1 MKQFIFVYSVL
12 FFFTFSVQSATKA
25 KIEVPLRFDRYYT
38 YAEVNEALKALNS
51 AYPALTKLDVVGKSE
66 EGRDIYALT
75 INNPKTGDELSKP
88 GVYVDGNIHGNEI
101 QAGEVCLYYANMLLT
116 KYGDN
121 DKITKQVDRN
131 AHYIIP
137 VVNVDGRCYFFE
149 GAHTPSSSRSISI
162 PRDDDKD
169 GLFDEDAPDDLDSDG
184 NITQMRIKD
193 PNGEYKADP
202 KDPRILVS
210 IEPGEKGEY
219 TLLGSEGI
227 DNDADGRINEDAEG
241 YLDPNRNFG
250 NNWMPNYVQNGAG
263 NFPFE
268 GIGLKAV
275 NEFIQKRPNIIVA
288 FSFHNVG
295 GMWLRAPSEKSIRI
309 DPADIAAYDVIGKKA
324 IKITP
329 GYVYMPSYELYPTYG
344 DTDAQFFFNFGIF
357 AFVGELFMREQ
368 ETFREKTDK
377 PAQQTTEQSASL
389 RRGSDPEQTRE
400 QLKFSDYLALG
411 EMFIDWKP
419 FNHPVYG
426 EIEIGGWVKM
436 SSRLPQPFMLPEM
449 AHRNATVVLLAAENT
464 PEISMEVFEVK
475 KAGNNLSQVRVRLK
489 NKNGLSTMTTDAFSK
504 KLYTPDMLKVS
515 GAKVVAGGKIQDFR
529 MNKVSY
535 KEHKPE
541 IQFLMVPSY
550 GTVEYQFL
558 VEGKGEITIDYQSVK
573 ASDVKT
579 SVKL

>member
-1 MKQFIFVYSVL
+1 MKQLKILFILLLTIISVH
-12 FFFTFSVQSATKA
+12 AETKG
-25 KIEVPLRFDRYYT
+25 KIEVPLRFDRYYS
-38 YAEVNEALKALNS
+38 YDEVNEALKALNT
-51 AYPALTKLDVVGKSE
+51 AYPALTKLEVVGKSD

-116 KYGDN
+116 KYGEN
-121 DKITKQVDRN
+121 EKITKAVDRN

-137 VVNVDGRCYFFE
+137 VVNVDGRFHFFE
-149 GAHTPSSSRSISI
+149 DAHTPSSSRSIRI
-162 PRDDDKD
+162 PRDDDND
-169 GLFDEDAPDDLDSDG
+169 GLFDEDAPDDLDGDG

-202 KDPRILVS
+202 KDPRILVRV
-210 IEPGEKGEY
+210 EPGEKGDY

-227 DNDADGRINEDAEG
+227 DNDNDGRLNEDAEG

-263 NFPFE
+263 SFPFE
-268 GIGLKAV
+268 GVGLKAI
-275 NEFIQKRPNIIVA
+275 NEYMQKRPNIIVG
-288 FSFHNVG
+288 FSFHNSG
-295 GMWLRAPSEKSIRI
+295 GMWLRVPSEKSIRI
-309 DPADIAAYDVIGKKA
+309 DPADIAAYDVIGKNA

-329 GYVYMPSYELYPTYG
+329 GYVYMPSYDLYPTYG
-344 DTDAQFFFNFGIF
+344 DTDAQWFFNYGIY
-357 AFVGELFMREQ
+357 AFVGELFQREQ
-368 ETFREKTDK
+368 ETYREKTDK
-377 PAQQTTEQSASL
+377 PVQQPTEQPAI
-389 RRGSDPEQTRE
+389 RRGADPEQTRE
-400 QLKFSDYLALG
+400 QLKFSDYVAQG
-411 EMFIDWKP
+411 EMFVDWKP

-436 SSRLPQPFMLPEM
+436 SSRLPQLFMLPELV
-449 AHRNATVVLLAAENT
+449 HRNAAVVLLAAENT

-475 KAGNNLSQVRVRLK
+475 KIGNNLNQVRVRLK
-489 NKNGLSTMTTDAFSK
+489 NKNGLSSMTADAFSK
-504 KLYTPDMLKVS
+504 KLYTPDILKVT
-515 GAKVVAGGKIQDFR
+515 GGKVVAGGKIQDFR
-529 MNKVSY
+529 LNKVTY

-541 IQFLMVPSY
+541 IHFLSVPSY

-558 VEGKGEITIDYQSVK
+558 VEGKGEITVSYESQK
-573 ASDVKT
+573 ANNVKT